1 MDFLDFLFKGAEE
14 VGVKIID
21 EETSCLLR
29 KIKSYSH
36 PPKREDDFYNHRK
49 PWSKLGV
56 VSSEIGMGWYWF
68 KDEVIMEKATREDLM
83 LALSELENQENGRC

>member
-14 VGVKIID
+14 VGAIIID

-29 KIKSYSH
+29 KIKSYPH
-36 PPKREDDFYNHRK
+36 PPKWEDDFYNRRE

-56 VSSEIGMGWYWF
+56 VSSEIGMGWDGIGL
-68 KDEVIMEKATREDLM
+68 KTK
-83 LALSELENQENGRC
+83 

>member
-1 MDFLDFLFKGAEE
+1 MTIKLTDELGI
-14 VGVKIID
+14 KIID

-49 PWSKLGV
+49 PWSKLGA
-56 VSSEIGMGWYWF
+56 VSSEISMGWYWF

-83 LALSELENQENGRC
+83 LALSELENQENGRR